1 MCFLSFQRK
10 LSMET
15 SEEKG
20 ESDGEEKESD
30 GEDKKEK
37 SKKV

>member
-1 MCFLSFQRK
+1 
-10 LSMET
+10 MET

-20 ESDGEEKESD
+20 KSDGEEKESD